1 MSYPKSIT
9 KEEINELPM
18 LKFPGEIVLI
28 TNQSSAIRAVNELK
42 KETVLGFDT
51 ETRPSFKKGESYD
64 VSLLQ
69 LSNETTSYLF
79 RLHKFDFPREL
90 ADLLA
95 NGDIAKSGVAIRDD
109 VIALQKLHPFDEAG
123 LFEIADEAKNQG
135 YQNFG
140 LRALTA
146 IFLGQRL
153 SKKAKITNWE
163 QNRLTRPQLEYAALD
178 AWVGLQIYHRINDK
192 SPQQ

>member
-1 MSYPKSIT
+1 MDYPKKIT

-18 LKFPGEIVLI
+18 LKFEGEIILI
-28 TNQSSAIRAVNELK
+28 TNQKSAIRAVNDLK
-42 KETVLGFDT
+42 KESVIGFDT
-51 ETRPSFKKGESYD
+51 ETRPSFKKGETYD

-69 LSNETTSYLF
+69 LSNESTSYLF

-90 ADLLA
+90 ADLMA
-95 NGDIAKSGVAIRDD
+95 DEKIIKSGVAIRDD
-109 VIALQKLHPFDEAG
+109 VIGLQKLHPFEEAG
-123 LFEIADEAKNQG
+123 FFEIADEAKAQG
-135 YQNFG
+135 YKNFG

-146 IFLGQRL
+146 IFLGKRL

-163 QNRLTRPQLEYAALD
+163 QARLTPAQLEYAALD
-178 AWVGLQIYHRINDK
+178 AWVGLQIYHRINGK

>member
-1 MSYPKSIT
+1 MEYPKSIT
-9 KEEINELPM
+9 KDEINELPM
-18 LKFPGEIVLI
+18 LKFQGEIILI
-28 TNQSSAIRAVNELK
+28 TNQQSAIRAVNELK
-42 KETVLGFDT
+42 KESILGFDT
-51 ETRPSFKKGESYD
+51 ETRPSFKKGETYD

-69 LSNETTSYLF
+69 LSNEKASFLF

-95 NGDIAKSGVAIRDD
+95 DDNIVKAGVAIRDD
-109 VIALQKLHPFDEAG
+109 VKALQKLHPFEEG
-123 LFEIADEAKNQG
+123 GFFELADEAKKQN

-163 QNRLTRPQLEYAALD
+163 QARLTQAQLEYAALD
-178 AWVGLQIYHRINDK
+178 SWVGLQIYHRINN
-192 SPQQ
+192 